1 MQTGRTFA
9 IECIVFAGIAGWSR
23 RQPAVKSFQ
32 YWPTVVKAAFG
43 SSSAPSIPYAMFL
56 TKSFKDAR
64 SYGEEPGFS
73 SANLFSKGLERDGIR
88 PPRYADYNLLVP
100 QLYLSKISFLYL

>member
-1 MQTGRTFA
+1 MGRTFA
-9 IECIVFAGIAGWSR
+9 TEFIVFAGIAEWSR

-56 TKSFKDAR
+56 TKSFSDSI
-64 SYGEEPGFS
+64 SYGVALGCS
-73 SANLFSKGLERDGIR
+73 SAYLFRKELE
-88 PPRYADYNLLVP
+88 
-100 QLYLSKISFLYL
+100 S